1 MDTVGEILSAM
12 RKGSEVVSALDPV
25 KVNTKS
31 IVRGAKEATFQFP
44 LLVSDT
50 ISVDMANTF
59 ARTMDRVYASFTQT
73 WISMHPFMDI
83 SVDPTPLSYL
93 KRLHQNMKLESVED
107 YEDQGELLDRDIK
120 EAYAGETLVYLN
132 KREDRGIVFR
142 GLNPAGREIL
152 ESNREYLTPYLSEYN
167 LTPIVEAESD
177 GTNAYDLANM
187 MVDSKLREIENKNR
201 NDMMNQSSKMQAPK
215 ITDRDLKKAN
225 DLMPYGIQVRLI
237 AKNAENQFVQYID
250 FVLGIKSVCHLVKS
264 DEMVENIQRAVQNK
278 SLMFKLLRWTT
289 GEISL
294 MKNII
299 LNLDDIKKDAI
310 NRQNGKNPW
319 FGSLKRLRDR
329 RVGIRNF
336 TVPHA
341 LIPNATIAISQEEME
356 YLKHNCAL
364 DVKNP
369 RVVKKIMNSLFL
381 ITFAVMDDGSGTLDI
396 FYDGSDAY
404 ETYALETLEREN
416 AMNSNKLGREIGRM
430 ISH

>member
-1 MDTVGEILSAM
+1 LDTVGEILSAM